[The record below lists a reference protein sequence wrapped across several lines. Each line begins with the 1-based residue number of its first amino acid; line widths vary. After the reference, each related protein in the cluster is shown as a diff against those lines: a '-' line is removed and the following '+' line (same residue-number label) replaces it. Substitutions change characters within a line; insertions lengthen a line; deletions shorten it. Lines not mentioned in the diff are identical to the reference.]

1 MAGPKQPRRAAGSKK
16 AQDKKASTGKEM
28 GDRKEVTDTQA
39 QQKQQQKQQ
48 KQQQKQQK
56 QQQKQGKAPKS
67 PSKKGSRKQQKGS
80 NKPSKQKALLTATPV
95 LLGEDILLS
104 YVMGEE
110 RCTESVC
117 ESE

>member
-39 QQKQQQKQQ
+39 QQ